1 MSESTECRN
10 KVFYEQFLKLYD
22 FGQRQLDRYNSEK
35 DPQQT
40 FIAQAIAIHCQNI
53 SAFFTFL
60 PNFTPHC
67 APL

>member
-1 MSESTECRN
+1 MSESTKCR
-10 KVFYEQFLKLYD
+10 KKEFYEQFLKLYD
-22 FGQRQLDRYNSEK
+22 LGQRQLDRYNSEK

-60 PNFTPHC
+60 PSTLHSVPR
-67 APL
+67 